1 MAKGTIIKIAGPLVI
16 ASGMRDANMYDVCRV
31 SKQRLIG
38 EIIEMHGDEASI
50 QVYEETSGLKPGEE
64 VESSEAPL
72 SVELGPGLIE
82 SIYDGIQRPLDDIMK
97 VTGGNNLKR
106 GVEVP
111 SLKRDRKWE
120 FVPTVKAGDEVEA
133 GDIIGTVQESP
144 IVEHRIMVPNGIK
157 GKIKKING
165 GTYTVTETVC
175 VVTDAEGQDH
185 ELTLMQ
191 KWPVRKGR
199 PYQKKLP
206 LDKPLITG
214 QRVVDTFF
222 PIAKGGVAAVPGP
235 FGSGKTVIQHQL
247 AKWAEADIVVYI
259 GCGERGNEMT
269 DVLNEFPELID
280 PKTGQPLMKRTVLIA
295 NTSDMPVAAREASIY
310 TGITIAEYFRDMGYS
325 VALMA
330 DSTSRWAE
338 ALREM
343 SGRLEEMPG
352 EEGYPA
358 YLGSRLAQFYE
369 RAGQVLTLGK
379 EGRIGSLS
387 AIGAV
392 SPPGGDTSEPV
403 SQATLRIVKVFW
415 GLDSALAYKRHFPAI
430 NWLTSY
436 SLYLDNLA
444 GWFTENVSEDWM
456 KGRQEMMSLLQD
468 EAELEETV
476 KMVGMDAL
484 SPTDRLKMEAA
495 RSIRE
500 DFLHQVAFDDVDT
513 YTSLEKQL
521 MMMKLVLAFYHVSM
535 ENMKK
540 GASMNGLIRMAVRE
554 RIGRFKYTPVDKIQD
569 EYETILREL
578 QTEADNLLQK
588 EDY

>member
-1 MAKGTIIKIAGPLVI
+1 MSKGTIKKVAGPLVI
-16 ASGMRDANMYDVCRV
+16 AEGMRDANMFDVVRV
-31 SKQRLIG
+31 SNQRLIG

-50 QVYEETSGLKPGEE
+50 QVYEETSGLKPGEP
-64 VESSEAPL
+64 VESTEEPL
-72 SVELGPGLIE
+72 SVELGPGLIA

-97 VTGGNNLKR
+97 VTGGNNLIR

-111 SLKRDRKWE
+111 ALKRDKKWN
-120 FVPTVKAGDEVEA
+120 FVPTAKVGDEVSG
-133 GDIIGTVQESP
+133 GDVLGTVKETI
-144 IVEHRIMVPNGIK
+144 IVEQKIMVPPTMK
-157 GKIKKING
+157 GKVKEIKAG
-165 GTYTVTETVC
+165 EFTVDEVICVLETA
-175 VVTDAEGQDH
+175 DGDK
-185 ELTLMQ
+185 ELTMMQ

-199 PYQKKLP
+199 PYKKKLHPKMP
-206 LDKPLITG
+206 LVTG
-214 QRVVDTFF
+214 QRVVDCMF

-269 DVLNEFPELID
+269 DVLNEFPELKD
-280 PKTGQPLMKRTVLIA
+280 PKTGESLMERTVLIA

-369 RAGQVLTLGK
+369 RAGHVITLGS
-379 EGRIGSLS
+379 EGREGALS

-392 SPPGGDTSEPV
+392 SPPGGDISEPV

-436 SLYLDNLA
+436 SLYLDDM
-444 GWFTENVSEDWM
+444 GPWFNEHVASDWM
-456 KGRQEMMSLLQD
+456 SLRQDMMSLLQD
-468 EAELEETV
+468 EAELDEIV

-500 DFLHQVAFDDVDT
+500 DFLHQNSFHEVDT
-513 YTSLEKQL
+513 YTSLNKQHN
-521 MMMKLVLAFYHVSM
+521 MMKLVMAFYNESL
-535 ENMKK
+535 EALNG
-540 GASMNGLIRMAVRE
+540 GASINDILKMDVRE
-554 RIGRFKYTPVDKIQD
+554 RIGRYKYTLEADVDTEYDKIYK
-569 EYETILREL
+569 ELAVEIANILG
-578 QTEADNLLQK
+578 K
-588 EDY
+588 EDQ

>member
-1 MAKGTIIKIAGPLVI
+1 MEYSKGVIRKVAGPLVI
-16 ASGMRDANMYDVCRV
+16 ADGMRDANMFDVVRV
-31 SKQRLIG
+31 SDKELIG
-38 EIIEMHGDEASI
+38 EIIEMHGDQASI
-50 QVYEETSGLKPGEE
+50 QVYEETAGLGPGEP
-64 VESSEAPL
+64 VVSTGAPM
-72 SVELGPGLIE
+72 SVELGPGLIG

-97 VTGGNNLKR
+97 VSGSLLER
-106 GVEVP
+106 GVQVP
-111 SLKRDRKWE
+111 SLKRELKWDFE
-120 FVPTVKAGDEVEA
+120 ATAKVGDVVEEGDILGTVKETPVV
-133 GDIIGTVQESP
+133 TQK
-144 IVEHRIMVPNGIK
+144 IMVPYGVKGEVTGIK
-157 GKIKKING
+157 SGN
-165 GTYTVTETVC
+165 YF
-175 VVTDAEGQDH
+175 VTDVVATIKTEKGEQKI
-185 ELTLMQ
+185 TLMQ

-199 PYQKKLP
+199 PYKEKKNP
-206 LDKPLITG
+206 NKPLITG
-214 QRVVDTFF
+214 QRVIDTLF
-222 PIAKGGVAAVPGP
+222 PIARGGVAAVPGP

-269 DVLNEFPELID
+269 DVLNEFPELKD
-280 PKTGQPLMKRTVLIA
+280 PKTGESLMERTVLIA

-369 RAGQVLTLGK
+369 RAGDVVTLGK
-379 EGRIGSLS
+379 EGRDGALS
-387 AIGAV
+387 VIGAV
-392 SPPGGDTSEPV
+392 SPPGGDISEPV

-436 SLYLDNLA
+436 SLYIDSI
-444 GWFTENVSEDWM
+444 GSWFTENVDKDWLIL
-456 KGRQEMMSLLQD
+456 RQKLMTLLQE
-468 EAELEETV
+468 EAELEEIV

-484 SPTDRLKMEAA
+484 SAPDRLKMEAA

-500 DFLHQVAFDDVDT
+500 DYLHQNSFHEVDT
-513 YTSLEKQL
+513 YTSLEKQD
-521 MMMKLVLAFYHVSM
+521 MMMKMVMGFYEEAM
-535 ENMKK
+535 DALNK
-540 GASMNGLIRMAVRE
+540 GANINDLIKMPVRE
-554 RIGRFKYTPVDKIQD
+554 AIGRFKYTH
-569 EYETILREL
+569 E
-578 QTEADNLLQK
+578 DNIESEFDRINNQLSFEIANALSK
-588 EDY
+588 EED

>member
-1 MAKGTIIKIAGPLVI
+1 MSKGTIKKVAGPLVI
-16 ASGMRDANMYDVCRV
+16 AEGMRDANMFDVVRV
-31 SKQRLIG
+31 SNQRLIG

-50 QVYEETSGLKPGEE
+50 QVYEETSGLKPGEP
-64 VESSEAPL
+64 VESTEEPL
-72 SVELGPGLIE
+72 SVELGPGLIA

-97 VTGGNNLKR
+97 ATGSNNLVR

-111 SLKRDRKWE
+111 ALKRDRKWK
-120 FVPTVKAGDEVEA
+120 FVPTAKVGDEVSG
-133 GDIIGTVQESP
+133 GDVLGTVQETI
-144 IVEHRIMVPNGIK
+144 IVEQKIMVPPTMK
-157 GKIKKING
+157 GKVKEIKEG
-165 GTYTVTETVC
+165 EFTVDQTICVLETA
-175 VVTDAEGQDH
+175 DGDK
-185 ELTLMQ
+185 ELTMMQ

-199 PYQKKLP
+199 PYKKKLHPNMP
-206 LDKPLITG
+206 LVTG
-214 QRVVDTFF
+214 QRVVDCMF

-269 DVLNEFPELID
+269 DVLNEFPELKD
-280 PKTGQPLMKRTVLIA
+280 PKTGESLMERTVLIA

-343 SGRLEEMPG
+343 SGRREEMPG

-369 RAGQVLTLGK
+369 RAGHVITLGS
-379 EGRIGSLS
+379 EGREGALS

-392 SPPGGDTSEPV
+392 SPPGGDISEPV

-436 SLYLDNLA
+436 SLYLDDM
-444 GWFTENVSEDWM
+444 GPWFNEHVAPDWM
-456 KGRQEMMSLLQD
+456 SLRQDMMSLLQD
-468 EAELEETV
+468 EAELDEIV

-500 DFLHQVAFDDVDT
+500 DFLHQNSFHEVDT
-513 YTSLEKQL
+513 YTSLNKQHN
-521 MMMKLVLAFYHVSM
+521 MMKLVMAFYNESL
-535 ENMKK
+535 EALNS
-540 GASMNGLIRMAVRE
+540 GASINDILKMAVRE
-554 RIGRFKYTPVDKIQD
+554 RIGRYKYTLEADVDK
-569 EYETILREL
+569 EYETIHKEL
-578 QTEADNLLQK
+578 AVEIANICGK
-588 EDY
+588 EDQ

>member
-1 MAKGTIIKIAGPLVI
+1 MSTGVIKKVAGPLVI
-16 ASGMRDANMYDVCRV
+16 AEGMRDANMFDVVRV
-31 SKQRLIG
+31 SEQRLIG

-50 QVYEETSGLKPGEE
+50 QVYEETSGLGPGEP
-64 VESSEAPL
+64 VESMDVPM
-72 SVELGPGLIE
+72 SVELGPGLIA

-97 VTGGNNLKR
+97 ISGNNLKR

-111 SLKRDRKWE
+111 SLKRNLKWE
-120 FVPTVKAGDEVEA
+120 FVPNVKVGDEVET
-133 GDIIGTVQESP
+133 GDVIGTVQET
-144 IVEHRIMVPNGIK
+144 VLVQQKIMVPYGIK
-157 GKIKKING
+157 GTIKEIKE
-165 GTYTVTETVC
+165 GTFTVEDIVAVVETEKG
-175 VVTDAEGQDH
+175 EK
-185 ELTLMQ
+185 ELTMMQ
-191 KWPVRKGR
+191 KWPVRRGR
-199 PYQKKLP
+199 PYKKKLP
-206 LDKPLITG
+206 PEMPLVTG
-214 QRVVDTFF
+214 QRVIDTFF

-269 DVLNEFPELID
+269 DVLNEFPELKD
-280 PKTGQPLMKRTVLIA
+280 PKTGQPLMQRTVLIA

-369 RAGQVLTLGK
+369 RAGHVVSLGK
-379 EGRIGSLS
+379 EGREGALS
-387 AIGAV
+387 VIGAV

-415 GLDSALAYKRHFPAI
+415 GLDASLAYKRHFPAI
-430 NWLTSY
+430 NWLKSY
-436 SLYLDNLA
+436 SLYLDDMEK
-444 GWFTENVSEDWM
+444 WFNGQVAEDWM
-456 KGRQEMMSLLQD
+456 EGRQKMMTLLQE
-468 EAELEETV
+468 EAELEEIV

-484 SPTDRLKMEAA
+484 SPSDRLKMEAA

-500 DFLHQVAFDDVDT
+500 DFLHQNSFHEVET
-513 YTSLEKQL
+513 YTSLKKQH
-521 MMMKLVLAFYHVSM
+521 MMMVLVNEFFDRATDAL
-535 ENMKK
+535 KD
-540 GASMNGLIRMAVRE
+540 GASLQKLISMPVRE
-554 RIGRFKYTPVDKIQD
+554 QIGRFKYVTEDKLDEEFKQVD
-569 EYETILREL
+569 ETLSAQI
-578 QTEADNLLQK
+578 AAAFVK
-588 EDY
+588 EEG

>member
-1 MAKGTIIKIAGPLVI
+1 MSTGVIKKVAGPLVI
-16 ASGMRDANMYDVCRV
+16 AEGMRDANMFDVVRV
-31 SKQRLIG
+31 SNQRLIG

-50 QVYEETSGLKPGEE
+50 QVYEETSGLGPGEP
-64 VESSEAPL
+64 VESMEVPM
-72 SVELGPGLIE
+72 SVELGPGLIT

-97 VTGGNNLKR
+97 VSGNSLKR

-111 SLKRDRKWE
+111 SLKRNLKWE
-120 FVPTVKAGDEVEA
+120 FVPTAKVGDEVET
-133 GDIIGTVQESP
+133 GDVIGTVQET
-144 IVEHRIMVPNGIK
+144 VLVQQKIMVPYGVKGTIKEIKAGEFTVEEVVAVVETENG
-157 GKIKKING
+157 
-165 GTYTVTETVC
+165 
-175 VVTDAEGQDH
+175 DR

-191 KWPVRKGR
+191 KWPVRRGR
-199 PYQKKLP
+199 PYKKKLP
-206 LDKPLITG
+206 PKMPLVTG
-214 QRVVDTFF
+214 QRVIDTFF

-269 DVLNEFPELID
+269 DVLNEFPELKD
-280 PKTGQPLMKRTVLIA
+280 PKTGQALMQRTVLIA

-369 RAGQVLTLGK
+369 RAGHVISLGK
-379 EGRIGSLS
+379 DGREGALS
-387 AIGAV
+387 VIGAV

-430 NWLTSY
+430 NWLNSY
-436 SLYLDNLA
+436 SLYLDDMEK
-444 GWFTENVSEDWM
+444 WFNGNVAEDWM
-456 KGRQEMMSLLQD
+456 EGRQKMMTLLQE
-468 EAELEETV
+468 EAELEEIV

-500 DFLHQVAFDDVDT
+500 DFLHQNSFHEVET
-513 YTSLEKQL
+513 YTSLKKQH
-521 MMMKLVLAFYHVSM
+521 MMMRLVNAFYERSVAALG
-535 ENMKK
+535 E
-540 GASMNGLIRMAVRE
+540 GASLRKLISMPVRE
-554 RIGRFKYTPVDKIQD
+554 QIGRFKYV
-569 EYETILREL
+569 
-578 QTEADNLLQK
+578 K
-588 EDY
+588 EDALDAEFVKVDEELSAQIANAFVKEDR

>member
-1 MAKGTIIKIAGPLVI
+1 MAGPLVI
-16 ASGMRDANMYDVCRV
+16 AEGMRDANMYDVVRV
-31 SKQRLIG
+31 SNQRLIG
-38 EIIEMHGDEASI
+38 EIIEMHGDQASI
-50 QVYEETSGLKPGEE
+50 QVYEETSGLGPGEP
-64 VESSEAPL
+64 VESMEVPL
-72 SVELGPGLIE
+72 SVELGPGLIS

-97 VTGGNNLKR
+97 VTGSNSLKR
-106 GVEVP
+106 GVEVA
-111 SLKRDRKWE
+111 SLKRDKKWN
-120 FVPTVKAGDEVEA
+120 FVPVAKPGDEVSG
-133 GDIIGTVQESP
+133 GDVLGTVQET
-144 IVEHRIMVPNGIK
+144 VLVQQKIMVPPNMK
-157 GKIKKING
+157 GKVKDIKAG
-165 GTYTVTETVC
+165 EFTVDEVVVVLETE
-175 VVTDAEGQDH
+175 DGDK
-185 ELTLMQ
+185 ELTMVQ
-191 KWPVRKGR
+191 KWPVRVGR
-199 PYQKKLP
+199 PYQKKLAPKIP
-206 LDKPLITG
+206 LVTG
-214 QRVVDTFF
+214 QRVIDTMF

-269 DVLNEFPELID
+269 DVLNEFPELKD
-280 PKTGQPLMKRTVLIA
+280 PKTGQPLMERTVLIA
-295 NTSDMPVAAREASIY
+295 NTSDMPVGAREASIY

-369 RAGQVLTLGK
+369 RAGHVICLGSDNREGALT
-379 EGRIGSLS
+379 

-436 SLYLDNLA
+436 SLYLDDV
-444 GWFTENVSEDWM
+444 GPWFDKNVSDDWM
-456 KGRQEMMSLLQD
+456 SLRQKMMTLLQE
-468 EAELEETV
+468 EAELDEIV
-476 KMVGMDAL
+476 QMVGMDAL
-484 SPTDRLKMEAA
+484 SPGDRLKMEAA

-500 DFLHQVAFDDVDT
+500 DFLHQNSFHEVDT
-513 YTSLEKQL
+513 YTSLEKQHY
-521 MMMKLVLAFYHVSM
+521 MMKLVLAFY
-535 ENMKK
+535 EE
-540 GASMNGLIRMAVRE
+540 GAAALKEGVQINDLVKLPVRE
-554 RIGRFKYTPVDKIQD
+554 KIGRYKYTLEDNLTGEYEAVDK
-569 EYETILREL
+569 EL
-578 QTEADNLLQK
+578 TAEIAGLVGK
-588 EDY
+588 EDQ

>member
-1 MAKGTIIKIAGPLVI
+1 MSTGVIKKVAGPLVI
-16 ASGMRDANMYDVCRV
+16 AEGMRDANMFDVVRV
-31 SKQRLIG
+31 SEQRLIG

-50 QVYEETSGLKPGEE
+50 QVYEETSGLGPGEP
-64 VESSEAPL
+64 VESMDVPM
-72 SVELGPGLIE
+72 SVELGPGLIA

-97 VTGGNNLKR
+97 ISGNNLKR

-111 SLKRDRKWE
+111 SLKRNLKWE
-120 FVPTVKAGDEVEA
+120 FVPTVKVGDEVET
-133 GDIIGTVQESP
+133 GDVIGTVQET
-144 IVEHRIMVPNGIK
+144 VLVQQKIMVPYGIK
-157 GKIKKING
+157 GTIKEIKE
-165 GTYTVTETVC
+165 GTFTVEDIVAVVETEKG
-175 VVTDAEGQDH
+175 EK
-185 ELTLMQ
+185 ELTMMQ
-191 KWPVRKGR
+191 KWPVRRGR
-199 PYQKKLP
+199 PYKKKLP
-206 LDKPLITG
+206 PEMPLVTG
-214 QRVVDTFF
+214 QRVIDTFF

-269 DVLNEFPELID
+269 DVLNEFPELKD
-280 PKTGQPLMKRTVLIA
+280 PKTGQPLMQRTVLIA

-369 RAGQVLTLGK
+369 RAGHVVSLGK
-379 EGRIGSLS
+379 EGREGALS
-387 AIGAV
+387 VIGAV

-415 GLDSALAYKRHFPAI
+415 GLDASLAYKRHFPAI
-430 NWLTSY
+430 NWLKSY
-436 SLYLDNLA
+436 SLYLDDMEK
-444 GWFTENVSEDWM
+444 WFNGQVAEDWM
-456 KGRQEMMSLLQD
+456 EGRQKMMTLLQE
-468 EAELEETV
+468 EAELEEIV

-484 SPTDRLKMEAA
+484 SPSDRLKMEAA

-500 DFLHQVAFDDVDT
+500 DFLHQNSFHEVDT
-513 YTSLEKQL
+513 YTSLKKQH
-521 MMMKLVLAFYHVSM
+521 MMMVLVNEFFDRATDAL
-535 ENMKK
+535 KD
-540 GASMNGLIRMAVRE
+540 GASLQKPISMPVRE
-554 RIGRFKYTPVDKIQD
+554 QIGRFKYVTEDKLDEEFKQVD
-569 EYETILREL
+569 ETLSAQI
-578 QTEADNLLQK
+578 AAAFVK
-588 EDY
+588 EEG

>member
-1 MAKGTIIKIAGPLVI
+1 MSKGVIKKVAGPLVI
-16 ASGMRDANMYDVCRV
+16 AEGMRDANMFDVVRV
-31 SKQRLIG
+31 SNQRLIG
-38 EIIEMHGDEASI
+38 EIIEMHGDQASI
-50 QVYEETSGLKPGEE
+50 QVYEETSGLGPGEP
-64 VESSEAPL
+64 VESMEAPL
-72 SVELGPGLIE
+72 SVELGPGLIT

-97 VTGGNNLKR
+97 ATGGNSLER

-111 SLKRDRKWE
+111 SLKRDRKWAFE
-120 FVPTVKAGDEVEA
+120 PTAKVGDEVEA
-133 GDIIGTVQESP
+133 GDIIGTVQETP
-144 IVEHRIMVPNGIK
+144 IVLHKIMVPYGVKGTIK
-157 GKIKKING
+157 EIKKGEFTVEEVVAVITTENG
-165 GTYTVTETVC
+165 
-175 VVTDAEGQDH
+175 DK

-191 KWPVRKGR
+191 KWPVRRGR
-199 PYQKKLP
+199 PYSKKLP
-206 LDKPLITG
+206 PRVPLVTG
-214 QRVVDTFF
+214 QRVVDAFF

-269 DVLNEFPELID
+269 DVLNEFPELKD
-280 PKTGQPLMKRTVLIA
+280 PKTGNSLMERTVLIA

-325 VALMA
+325 VAIMA

-369 RAGQVLTLGK
+369 RAGHVICLGK
-379 EGRIGSLS
+379 DGREGALS

-392 SPPGGDTSEPV
+392 SPPGGDISEPV

-415 GLDSALAYKRHFPAI
+415 GLDSNLAYKRHFPAI

-436 SLYLDNLA
+436 SLYVDNM
-444 GWFTENVSEDWM
+444 GKWFNDHVSEDWM
-456 KGRQEMMSLLQD
+456 TERQEMMSLLQE
-468 EAELEETV
+468 EAELEEIV

-484 SPTDRLKMEAA
+484 SPSDRLKMEAA

-500 DFLHQVAFDDVDT
+500 DFLHQNSFHYVDT
-513 YTSLEKQL
+513 YTSLRKQFL
-521 MMMKLVLAFYHVSM
+521 MMSLVLDFYKESKKALEQGVSVQ
-535 ENMKK
+535 
-540 GASMNGLIRMAVRE
+540 GLIKMEVRE
-554 RIGRFKYTPVDKIQD
+554 RIGRFKYVVNDQIET
-569 EYETILREL
+569 EYQAVKEELAREISSL
-578 QTEADNLLQK
+578 FGK
-588 EDY
+588 EDF

>member
-1 MAKGTIIKIAGPLVI
+1 MSTGTIKKVAGPLVI
-16 ASGMRDANMYDVCRV
+16 AEGMRDANMFDVVRV
-31 SKQRLIG
+31 SSQRLIG
-38 EIIEMHGDEASI
+38 EIIEIHGDEASI
-50 QVYEETSGLKPGEE
+50 QVYEETSGLGPGEP
-64 VESSEAPL
+64 VESMGVPM
-72 SVELGPGLIE
+72 SVELGPGLIT

-97 VTGGNNLKR
+97 ISGNNLKR
-106 GVEVP
+106 GVEVA
-111 SLKRDRKWE
+111 SLKREKKWE
-120 FVPTVKAGDEVEA
+120 FVPVAKAGDEVEA
-133 GDIIGTVQESP
+133 GDVLGTVQET
-144 IVEHRIMVPNGIK
+144 IVVQQKIMVPYGVKGTVKEIK
-157 GKIKKING
+157 A
-165 GTYTVTETVC
+165 GTFTVEEVVAVIATEKG
-175 VVTDAEGQDH
+175 DK
-185 ELTLMQ
+185 ELTMMQ
-191 KWPVRKGR
+191 RWPVRKGR

-206 LDKPLITG
+206 PVKPLVTG
-214 QRVVDTFF
+214 QRVIDTFF

-269 DVLNEFPELID
+269 DVLNEFPKLKD
-280 PKTGQPLMKRTVLIA
+280 PKTGQSLMERTVLIA

-369 RAGQVLTLGK
+369 RAGHVVSLGK
-379 EGRIGSLS
+379 EGREGALS
-387 AIGAV
+387 VIGAV
-392 SPPGGDTSEPV
+392 SPPGGDISEPV

-436 SLYLDNLA
+436 SLYVDNMA
-444 GWFTENVSEDWM
+444 NWFNEEVAADWM
-456 KGRQEMMSLLQD
+456 EDRQKMMTILQE
-468 EAELEETV
+468 EAELNEIV
-476 KMVGMDAL
+476 QMVGMDAL

-500 DFLHQVAFDDVDT
+500 DFLHQNSFHEIDT
-513 YTSLEKQL
+513 YTPLRKQYL
-521 MMMKLVLAFYHVSM
+521 MMKLVLAFYEKSVDAL
-535 ENMKK
+535 NK
-540 GASMNGLIRMAVRE
+540 GADMNALIAMPVRE
-554 RIGRFKYTPVDKIQD
+554 KIGRYKYTTDADIENEYKNVEEELDK
-569 EYETILREL
+569 EV
-578 QTEADNLLQK
+578 AAAFGK
-588 EDY
+588 EDF